1 MVKPEAP
8 VEAFR
13 KPAHVPLLGGSEVAE
28 EAKAEVPES
37 PPFGKKTP
45 VPRFEPPVAEP
56 PPPPRSQRAPGRSS
70 QDKEKEEKDLATFTS
85 KALELYQELW
95 KRGQDMEIGRI
106 LELAGDDEKE
116 WYKTFE
122 SLVRP
127 RRAATGLRYCRLASR
142 YLTWF
147 QGKEADAG
155 CSYSFFDSDMIWHYL
170 KDLCSEGVG
179 RFTPKSTVH
188 ALQFFAEAFGCKFET
203 GAYKRVR
210 KIAEQHTWRMSRRRR
225 ISLSARGSWPDV

>member
-1 MVKPEAP
+1 
-8 VEAFR
+8 
-13 KPAHVPLLGGSEVAE
+13 
-28 EAKAEVPES
+28 
-37 PPFGKKTP
+37 
-45 VPRFEPPVAEP
+45 
-56 PPPPRSQRAPGRSS
+56 
-70 QDKEKEEKDLATFTS
+70 
-85 KALELYQELW
+85 
-95 KRGQDMEIGRI
+95 MEIGRI

-188 ALQFFAEAFGCKFET
+188 ALQFFAEAFGCKLET

-210 KIAEQHTWRMSRRRR
+210 EIAEQHSRAEKPPSKAPMFPVAVLTYLEDVTTKKDFSLCKRRDCSAVLGYPLPAEPPSRPSSIPKSSRRRSPPR
-225 ISLSARGSWPDV
+225 SSRTPARGDGRSPSGAPPLWLRREGTT